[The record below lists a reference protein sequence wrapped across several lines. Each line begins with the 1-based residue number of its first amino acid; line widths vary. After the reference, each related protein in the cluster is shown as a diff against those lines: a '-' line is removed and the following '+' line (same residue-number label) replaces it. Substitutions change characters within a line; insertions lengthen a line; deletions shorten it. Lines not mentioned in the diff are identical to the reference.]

1 MKFVDQVNIEYIKNK
16 FDGNSE
22 VFVEDILSRYLCLPI
37 APVEWG
43 YTSLAKGIY
52 IIIKNGVISFMS
64 VVLLLPVSFA
74 GVGLRDTSI
83 ASMLSIFNV
92 NKGSSLVITMS
103 MLMAQ
108 IVAALIGGLYAI
120 KKSIEKT

>member
-1 MKFVDQVNIEYIKNK
+1 MNIEYIKNK

-52 IIIKNGVISFMS
+52 IIIKNGVISLMS

-108 IVAALIGGLYAI
+108 IVAALIGGLYVM

>member
-1 MKFVDQVNIEYIKNK
+1 MVSFRDEKRRIISLYFMGNVNQTFEIVSIWILSMTMGLKLGFIEY
-16 FDGNSE
+16 
-22 VFVEDILSRYLCLPI
+22 C
-37 APVEWG
+37 W
-43 YTSLAKGIY
+43 
-52 IIIKNGVISFMS
+52 IIPLMS
-64 VVLLLPVSFA
+64 VVLLLPVSFE

-108 IVAALIGGLYAI
+108 IVAALFGGLCAI
-120 KKSIEKT
+120 KKSIEKK

>member
-1 MKFVDQVNIEYIKNK
+1 M
-16 FDGNSE
+16 
-22 VFVEDILSRYLCLPI
+22 
-37 APVEWG
+37 
-43 YTSLAKGIY
+43 GIY
-52 IIIKNGVISFMS
+52 VSSERHIYNHKKRGYFTYVSGTFAPP
-64 VVLLLPVSFA
+64 LSFA